1 MENKNVIKI
10 INEVISEF
18 DFLGND
24 EHSKEQETI
33 DLLKNEDLQKQFICD
48 ALLNKNVKNIGVSDA
63 RLGGNWDAENFD
75 DASKLT
81 IEYFLKIQYTYDPN
95 KDPIIFDLDFDS
107 DSISIGVTGWQD
119 SGRFGGTPDTDIEP
133 SGEAWFDQLNWND
146 IDVTLFTTDGDEIPF
161 VAFQKA
167 PPRIQTLFIRNFT
180 EGFIGKETGMDIRTK
195 EMKDKVQN
203 VPYC

>member
-24 EHSKEQETI
+24 EHTKEQETI

-48 ALLNKNVKNIGVSDA
+48 ALLNKNIKIVGVSDA
-63 RLGGNWDAENFD
+63 RLGGNWDAQDFD

-95 KDPIIFDLDFDS
+95 KEPIIFDLDFDS
-107 DSISIGVTGWQD
+107 DEVSIGVTGWQD
-119 SGRFGGTPDTDIEP
+119 RGRFGGTPDTDIEP

-161 VAFQKA
+161 IAFQKA

-180 EGFIGKETGMDIRTK
+180 ENFIGKQTGMDIRTK
-195 EMKDKVQN
+195 EMKDKIQN

>member
-119 SGRFGGTPDTDIEP
+119 S
-133 SGEAWFDQLNWND
+133 
-146 IDVTLFTTDGDEIPF
+146 DVTLFTTDGDEIPF

>member
-1 MENKNVIKI
+1 MRSKNVIKI

-24 EHSKEQETI
+24 EHTKEQEI
-33 DLLKNEDLQKQFICD
+33 INLLKNEDLQKQFICD
-48 ALLNKNVKNIGVSDA
+48 SLLNKNVKIVEVSDA
-63 RLGGNWDAENFD
+63 HVGGNWDEMNFD
-75 DASKLT
+75 DASRLT
-81 IEYFLKIQYTYDPN
+81 ITYFLKIQYTYDPN
-95 KDPIIFDLDFDS
+95 KEPITFDLNFDS
-107 DSISIGVTGWQD
+107 DNVSISVDGWYD
-119 SGRFGGTPDTDIEP
+119 RGRLGGTPDTDIEP
-133 SGEAWFDQLNWND
+133 SGESWFDGLDWND

-167 PPRIQTLFIRNFT
+167 PPRIQTLFVRNYT
-180 EGFIGKETGMDIRTK
+180 ENFIGSQTGMDIRTR